1 MKLRKKSCLIVK
13 TKNSYDNGE
22 DIMGLFDD
30 LKEASEI
37 GKNHEWKLGIIPAL
51 ITVEDNYIY
60 LKSGGKEVNIF
71 YKDIQK
77 VENKLTSIEIK
88 TITDKYQLNPRRIRG
103 AKDKTAELYAEI
115 IEKMNQQKAPQDIQ
129 ATDEGSNTASF
140 CSSCGQKLEA
150 NENFC
155 PNCGAKTRKL

>member
-1 MKLRKKSCLIVK
+1 M
-13 TKNSYDNGE
+13 
-22 DIMGLFDD
+22 MGLFDG

-37 GKNHEWKLGIIPAL
+37 GKNYEWKLGIAPAL
-51 ITVEDNYIY
+51 ITIEDSYIH
-60 LKSGGKEVNIF
+60 LKTGGKEVNIF

-88 TITDKYQLNPRRIRG
+88 TITDKYQLNPKRIRG
-103 AKDKTAELYAEI
+103 ARDKTAELYAEI
-115 IEKMNQQKAPQDIQ
+115 IEKMNQQKAPQNIPAD
-129 ATDEGSNTASF
+129 ANEDSNTASF
-140 CSSCGQKLEA
+140 CGSCGQKLEA